1 LPVGGLAR
9 TRRSG
14 GERASDEPPD
24 DDRAQDARSAH
35 VVVILGGSDA
45 GERAKTMNLPVPIV
59 SDADGQ
65 LASELDVHGWPTAIV
80 ISTDGTE
87 IARVGGTANSLAMK
101 LAAYVELASGKSI
114 SQRQSDAPRRATSSA
129 IAPSS

>member
-1 LPVGGLAR
+1 TTAP
-9 TRRSG
+9 
-14 GERASDEPPD
+14 
-24 DDRAQDARSAH
+24 DARSAH

-59 SDADGQ
+59 PDADGQ

-101 LAAYVELASGKSI
+101 LAAYVELASGQVDLATAK
-114 SQRQSDAPRRATSSA
+114 RRATTRNVVGDRAVELKSA
-129 IAPSS
+129 AARDLY